1 MSADPEDDEAEE
13 RVSEALVVLVLVWAG
28 LLVPGALRSRDT
40 SPHATVGGFAR
51 AMDVLR
57 NDARDGSGDRQILVP
72 GDASRMTQRLG
83 TVGEP
88 LGPHR
93 PRGSDPVVAR
103 RLMWFRRGLAATGIT
118 LLIALFA
125 GGWLWLPFVVS
136 AGLTVIYVAILRH
149 LKLQRD
155 EARRVVSDLDLYIDI
170 SAEERNAALEA
181 GEWVGS
187 GTVRLRRWND

>member
-1 MSADPEDDEAEE
+1 M
-13 RVSEALVVLVLVWAG
+13 SEALVVLVLVWAG
-28 LLVPGALRSRDT
+28 LLVPGALRSRNA
-40 SPHATVGGFAR
+40 SPHATVGGFQR

-57 NDARDGSGDRQILVP
+57 SDTRSSSGDRQVLVP
-72 GDASRMTQRLG
+72 GDASHVVQRLG
-83 TVGEP
+83 TVGGTA
-88 LGPHR
+88 GPHR
-93 PRGSDPVVAR
+93 VRGSDPVIAR
-103 RLMWFRRGLAATGIT
+103 RLLWFRRGLAATGIT
-118 LLIALFA
+118 LLIALVA

-136 AGLTVIYVAILRH
+136 AGLTAVYVTILRH

-170 SAEERNAALEA
+170 AAEERNAALEA